1 MIISFYKMPGL
12 ILIYKP
18 INYLFYE
25 ITHDASDRKYITI
38 DKTIDLNY

>member
-1 MIISFYKMPGL
+1 MIMFFYKVPDL
-12 ILIYKP
+12 VLIYRF
-18 INYLFYE
+18 INYLFYK